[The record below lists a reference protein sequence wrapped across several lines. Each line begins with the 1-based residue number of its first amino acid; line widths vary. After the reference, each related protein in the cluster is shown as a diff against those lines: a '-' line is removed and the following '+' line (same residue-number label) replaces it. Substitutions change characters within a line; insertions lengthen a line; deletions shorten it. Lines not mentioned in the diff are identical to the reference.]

1 MSIEAKLIV
10 VVDKLPGDYQ
20 DQLGVYS
27 LIMNMYPLSPAV
39 LEINGMTITS
49 NIRHQL
55 IKIFSEPKYIQYLQQ
70 KYEWNNKTV
79 HNKAWKCLNLG
90 LKRIDREVILVKF

>member
-27 LIMNMYPLSPAV
+27 LIMHMYPLSPAV
-39 LEINGMTITS
+39 LEINGMTITR
-49 NIRHQL
+49 NI
-55 IKIFSEPKYIQYLQQ
+55 
-70 KYEWNNKTV
+70 
-79 HNKAWKCLNLG
+79 
-90 LKRIDREVILVKF
+90 